1 MAAESE
7 VIIRIKM
14 CVSLVPSSA
23 EGGATDRCVQD
34 RLPWMKGAD
43 ASAASGAG

>member
-23 EGGATDRCVQD
+23 EGGAAGRCVQD
-34 RLPWMKGAD
+34 RLPRMKGAD
-43 ASAASGAG
+43 ASAASGTE